1 MDKGN
6 GIDEFSIWN
15 VNSVLTHISENATS
29 FALLLCVIFIIYIV
43 DRLTNYNMSLMAAAA
58 AMPMPIIA
66 PKKRKG
72 SRFK

>member
-1 MDKGN
+1 ME

-58 AMPMPIIA
+58 MPMPTIA